1 MHTYISCIVVAVLFF
16 SLHKL
21 SNISSQASKE
31 KTMLFCPLILAPVWK
46 RCRALLPQR
55 PEYFCV
61 FSSATAHYHVSER
74 IRWCV
79 LYVSS
84 AHEFIFINELNW
96 VQLRCKTGWSSIR
109 GLRVFKQRVQ
119 QILKGH
125 WAKDCPCSFQIK
137 SFMCYVDVAYI
148 VNNAKLLPQ
157 ST

>member
-1 MHTYISCIVVAVLFF
+1 MVSPHTDGCTHILVVLLLLCSF
-16 SLHKL
+16 SHFINSQTYPAKL
-21 SNISSQASKE
+21 PK
-31 KTMLFCPLILAPVWK
+31 KKPVWK
-46 RCRALLPQR
+46 RCRALPPQR

-84 AHEFIFINELNW
+84 THEFIFINELNW

-109 GLRVFKQRVQ
+109 GLREFKQRVQ
-119 QILKGH
+119 QLLKGH

-137 SFMCYVDVAYI
+137 SFLCYVDVAYI